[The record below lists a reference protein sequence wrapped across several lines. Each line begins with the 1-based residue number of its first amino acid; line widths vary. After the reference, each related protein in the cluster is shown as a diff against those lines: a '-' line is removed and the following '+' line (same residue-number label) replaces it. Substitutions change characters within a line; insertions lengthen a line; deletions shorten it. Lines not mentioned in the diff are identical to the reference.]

1 MTLFTESSIQFE
13 VEVRGPLGTA
23 KVDMALDT
31 GATLVIVPMSVA
43 HDLGYNTYQ
52 PKDTLSLTT
61 PSGSVHVPIITLTS
75 VEVLGAVASEVRA
88 ACIDMPVSIGFGG
101 LLRLSFLRNF
111 DVDLHFRSGVVRF
124 NS

>member
-43 HDLGYNTYQ
+43 HDLGYNIYQ
-52 PKDTLSLTT
+52 PEDTLYLTT
-61 PSGSVHVPIITLTS
+61 PSGSVHAPIITLIS
-75 VEVLGAVASEVRA
+75 VEVLGAMASDVRA

-101 LLRLSFLRNF
+101 LLGLSFLRNF

>member
-1 MTLFTESSIQFE
+1 
-13 VEVRGPLGTA
+13 
-23 KVDMALDT
+23 MALDT

-43 HDLGYNTYQ
+43 HDLGYNIYQ
-52 PKDTLSLTT
+52 PKDMLYLTT

-75 VEVLGAVASEVRA
+75 VEVLGAMASEVRA

-101 LLRLSFLRNF
+101 LLGLSFLRNF